1 MAYSL
6 NDYVAGTN
14 SDGSSYTVT
23 TSTVFVAPPY
33 LGGREATD
41 IIVQVAGVTK
51 VKDTDYTITNNE
63 VKFLVNKLPAVGAAV
78 RIQRRTSQSTRLVDY
93 TDATLLKADTMD
105 ADANQLF
112 FMAQEALDLG
122 DYTTGSGVTLS
133 STGKIV
139 GLGDVKIKPATG
151 DDVVLDSS
159 LNFARVKSTETS
171 ASLYFGADAGASAE
185 KLQTTNTGIT
195 VTGDITCD
203 DITCDDLT
211 TASLSLTYDSSG
223 VGFSNPRTIL
233 RETGNGNFRIEGQ
246 DLNFNVSDGSSPSFG
261 NNVVYKRIDCTAG
274 PTGAVELWHGVS
286 VKKLETTATGINV
299 IGTVDLDN
307 LTIAAAQG
315 TAGQVLKS
323 TGSGIEWA
331 NDSGGETLAQT
342 LALGNTTG
350 GTNIAVD
357 DDDRITLGAGDDLQI
372 YHASG
377 FNYIL
382 ATPSTPSLNIGAKVG
397 GSINL
402 MYAGAAEV
410 VIDGDG
416 LKTNSGVISSQA
428 GHDVKVQAAV
438 GYGVNLTSSGGLSR
452 VSATETQAQLFYG
465 ASAAAGDKK
474 LETTSTGIDV
484 TGTVT
489 PSGGYNSSDGTAGYT
504 GSAAASATLTIK
516 NGLIVAVS

>member
-63 VKFLVNKLPAVGAAV
+63 VKFLVNKLPAAGAAV

-122 DYTTGSGVTLS
+122 DFTTGSGVTLS

-171 ASLYFGADAGASAE
+171 ASLYFGANAGASAE

-195 VTGDITCD
+195 VTGNVAAVDGNFSGDITCD
-203 DITCDDLT
+203 DIICDDLT
-211 TASLSLTYDSSG
+211 TSSLSLTHTTPFGFISG
-223 VGFSNPRTIL
+223 KTIL
-233 RETGNGNFRIEGQ
+233 RETASGDFRIEGE
-246 DLNFNVSDGSSPSFG
+246 DLQLNVSDGSSPSFG
-261 NNVVYKRIDCTAG
+261 NDAVYKRIDCAAG
-274 PTGAVELWHGVS
+274 STGSVELWHGANA
-286 VKKLETTATGINV
+286 KKLETTATGI
-299 IGTVDLDN
+299 
-307 LTIAAAQG
+307 A
-315 TAGQVLKS
+315 
-323 TGSGIEWA
+323 
-331 NDSGGETLAQT
+331 
-342 LALGNTTG
+342 
-350 GTNIAVD
+350 
-357 DDDRITLGAGDDLQI
+357 
-372 YHASG
+372 
-377 FNYIL
+377 
-382 ATPSTPSLNIGAKVG
+382 
-397 GSINL
+397 
-402 MYAGAAEV
+402 
-410 VIDGDG
+410 
-416 LKTNSGVISSQA
+416 
-428 GHDVKVQAAV
+428 
-438 GYGVNLTSSGGLSR
+438 
-452 VSATETQAQLFYG
+452 
-465 ASAAAGDKK
+465 
-474 LETTSTGIDV
+474 V

-489 PSGGYNSSDGTAGYT
+489 PSGGYKSSDGTAGYT
-504 GSAAASATLTIK
+504 GSASASATLTIK

>member
-23 TSTVFVAPPY
+23 TSTVFVAPSY

-63 VKFLVNKLPAVGAAV
+63 VKFLVTKLPAAGAAV

-122 DYTTGSGVTLS
+122 DFTTGGGVTLS

-171 ASLYFGADAGASAE
+171 ASLYFGANAGASAE

-195 VTGDITCD
+195 VTGNVAAVDGNFSGGIT
-203 DITCDDLT
+203 TS
-211 TASLSLTYDSSG
+211 SLSLTHTTPFGFISG
-223 VGFSNPRTIL
+223 KTIL
-233 RETGNGNFRIEGQ
+233 RETASGDFRIEGE
-246 DLNFNVSDGSSPSFG
+246 DLQLNVSDGSSPSFG
-261 NNVVYKRIDCTAG
+261 NNAVYKRIDCAAG
-274 PTGAVELWHGVS
+274 STGSVELWHGAND
-286 VKKLETTATGINV
+286 KKLETTATGV
-299 IGTVDLDN
+299 TVTGTITADGVSLGDN
-307 LTIAAAQG
+307 EKIQ
-315 TAGQVLKS
+315 
-323 TGSGIEWA
+323 I
-331 NDSGGETLAQT
+331 
-342 LALGNTTG
+342 GNTQDLELFHD
-350 GTNIAVD
+350 GTNSYVQD
-357 DDDRITLGAGDDLQI
+357 AGD
-372 YHASG
+372 
-377 FNYIL
+377 
-382 ATPSTPSLNIGAKVG
+382 
-397 GSINL
+397 
-402 MYAGAAEV
+402 
-410 VIDGDG
+410 
-416 LKTNSGVISSQA
+416 
-428 GHDVKVQAAV
+428 
-438 GYGVNLTSSGGLSR
+438 GGLILNTTSGNG
-452 VSATETQAQLFYG
+452 VFINSATETMGAFHTNGAVNLYHDNVEKFATTATGINVTGDVAATTVTIGDSTGTNLELYEDSDQNAIIRQRGTGSLQITGINGSLSNDAYEQLLTWGNEAIHLSWQG
-465 ASAAAGDKK
+465 AGTKGER
-474 LETTSTGIDV
+474 LRTTNAGIDV

>member
-51 VKDTDYTITNNE
+51 VKDTDYIITNNE
-63 VKFLVNKLPAVGAAV
+63 VKFLVNKLPAAGAAV

-171 ASLYFGADAGASAE
+171 ASLYFGANAGASAE

-223 VGFSNPRTIL
+223 VGFSSPRTIL

-246 DLNFNVSDGSSPSFG
+246 DLNLNVSDGTSPSFDNG
-261 NNVVYKRIDCTAG
+261 VVYKRIDCTAG

-286 VKKLETTATGINV
+286 FKRLETTATGINV

-307 LTIAAAQG
+307 LTIAASQG
-315 TAGQVLKS
+315 TAGQILKS

-331 NDSGGETLAQT
+331 NGSGGGVDLAQT

-350 GTNIAVD
+350 GTDIVL
-357 DDDRITLGAGDDLQI
+357 T
-372 YHASG
+372 
-377 FNYIL
+377 
-382 ATPSTPSLNIGAKVG
+382 
-397 GSINL
+397 
-402 MYAGAAEV
+402 
-410 VIDGDG
+410 DGD
-416 LKTNSGVISSQA
+416 VITGTA
-428 GHDVKVQAAV
+428 NPVIKPPVPTE
-438 GYGVNLTSSGGLSR
+438 GYGAPAIELQTSSGAARISTNELEAKLWYG
-452 VSATETQAQLFYG
+452 ATVG
-465 ASAAAGDKK
+465 ASALK
-474 LETTSTGIDV
+474 LTTTNTGIDV
-484 TGTVT
+484 SGTVT